1 MTDARGLGAGRLA
14 RLGFADPERAA
25 GWIAQLQPGEPVE
38 AIVASAAKAADPE
51 QALNGLVGVLE
62 GLDARDADD
71 TDRAELSAAIARD
84 EELRDRLLGVLG
96 ASAGLAE
103 HLRRHPEHWREL
115 ADPQLTT
122 VRPAAWALRAE
133 MLAAVERADNP
144 VDAIRVEYRRLL
156 LRLSARDLAGG
167 AGNLQVD
174 DVAAE
179 LADLAAAALDAALAI
194 ATAALP
200 ADAAPVRLAIIGM
213 GKTGGRELNYVS
225 DVDVIF
231 IAEPASDSG
240 SEDAALRTATRL
252 AAHVIRACSD
262 HTVEGT
268 LWPVDAALRP
278 EGRNGPLVRTVKSHL
293 TYYQRWA
300 KTWEFQALLKARPI
314 AGDLELGA
322 EFADAVAPMVW
333 QAAGRDGFVED
344 VQAMRRR
351 VVDHIPAGSADREL
365 KLGPGGLRDV
375 EFAVQLLQLVHGR
388 SDTALRSPSTLV
400 ALEALTAGGY
410 VGRADGA
417 ALAEAYRF
425 LRSMEHR
432 IQLSKLRRTHL
443 LPTDERELRAL
454 GRSLGFMKDS
464 IAELN
469 KEWRRHA
476 REVRRLHEKLF
487 YRPLL
492 AAVARLPSEELR
504 LTPEAA
510 RARLAALGYHDAAAA
525 LKHLESLTSG
535 VSRRAAIQRTLL
547 PVLLG
552 WFGDGPDP
560 DAGLLAFRQV
570 SDTLGTTPWYLRL
583 LRDESL
589 TAERMARL
597 LASSRYVVDLIRR
610 APETIAMLGHDE
622 ELAPRSG
629 SLLEAE
635 MLAAARRHDDPV
647 EAIAGVRAVRRR
659 ELFRVAAADLLGLL
673 EVDAVGLALTEIAA
687 ATVSGGLEAARR
699 AIEAERR
706 APLPTRVAVVAM
718 GRFGGYEMGY
728 GSDADVLFV
737 HEPYPE
743 AEERAATDAALSV
756 VAELRRLLAVPGT
769 DPPLAIDADLR
780 PEGRQGPLIRTLAS
794 YAAYYEKW
802 SSPWEAQALLRA
814 HPVAGDE
821 GLRSRFE
828 ELIAPLRRPPGGVSD
843 DDVRE
848 IRRIK
853 ARVEAE
859 RLPRGADPATHT
871 KLGRGGLA
879 DIEWTVQLLQL
890 RHGARIEGLRTTM
903 TGPALRAAA
912 EAGLLS
918 PDDAEALI
926 EAWRIATRIRNAI
939 MLVRAR
945 ASDQLPR
952 DPREL
957 SVVARVLGYGP
968 QEAGRLL
975 DDYRRLTRHA
985 RAIVDE
991 VFWGW
996 AP

>member
-1 MTDARGLGAGRLA
+1 M
-14 RLGFADPERAA
+14 GFADPERAA

>member
-1 MTDARGLGAGRLA
+1 MTDGRGLGAGRLA
-14 RLGFADPERAA
+14 RLGFADPETAA
-25 GWIAQLQPGEPVE
+25 SRLGWFEPNEPVD
-38 AIVASAAKAADPE
+38 AIVTSAAKAADPD
-51 QALNGLVGVLE
+51 QALSGLIGVLE
-62 GLDARDADD
+62 VV
-71 TDRAELSAAIARD
+71 TDRPELVAALSTN

-115 ADPQLTT
+115 ADPQLTL
-122 VRPAAWALRAE
+122 VRPAAWALRADL
-133 MLAAVERADNP
+133 LAVVQKGAEQASSPAD
-144 VDAIRVEYRRLL
+144 ALRVAYRRRLL
-156 LRLSARDLAGG
+156 RLAARDLAGG
-167 AGNLQVD
+167 LQVD

-179 LADLAAAALDAALAI
+179 LADLASAALDAALAI
-194 ATAALP
+194 ARAALP
-200 ADAAPVRLAIIGM
+200 ADAPPVRLAVIGM
-213 GKTGGRELNYVS
+213 GKAGARELNYVS

-231 IAEPASDSG
+231 VAEALPDVSS
-240 SEDAALRTATRL
+240 SEEAALRTATKL
-252 AAHVIRACSD
+252 AAHLIRTCSE

-268 LWPVDAALRP
+268 LWPVDAGLRP

-293 TYYQRWA
+293 TYYHRWA
-300 KTWEFQALLKARPI
+300 KTWEFQALLKARPV
-314 AGDLELGA
+314 AGDLELGG
-322 EFADAVAPMVW
+322 EFVDAVAPMVW
-333 QAAGRDGFVED
+333 QAASRDGFVED

-351 VVDHIPAGSADREL
+351 VVDHIPVGAVDREL

-388 SDTALRSPSTLV
+388 SDTALRGSSTLV
-400 ALEALTAGGY
+400 ALEALTSGGY
-410 VGRADGA
+410 VGLADGA

-432 IQLSKLRRTHL
+432 IQLSRLRRNHL
-443 LPTDERELRAL
+443 VPTDEGELRAL
-454 GRSLGFMKDS
+454 GRSLGFVKDP
-464 IAELN
+464 IAELTS
-469 KEWRRHA
+469 EWRRHT

-492 AAVARLPSEELR
+492 AAVARIPGEELR

-510 RARLAALGYHDAAAA
+510 RARLTALGYHDAAAA
-525 LKHLESLTSG
+525 LRHLGSLTSG

-547 PVLLG
+547 PVLLA
-552 WFGDGPDP
+552 WFADGPDP

-622 ELAPRSG
+622 ELAPRSREQ
-629 SLLEAE
+629 LESE
-635 MLAAARRHDDPV
+635 MLATARRYDDPV

-673 EVDAVGLALTEIAA
+673 EVDAVGLALTEIAV

-706 APLPTRVAVVAM
+706 GALPTRVAVVAM

-737 HEPYPE
+737 HEPYPSADERSATE
-743 AEERAATDAALSV
+743 AAQAV

-794 YAAYYEKW
+794 YAAYYRKW
-802 SSPWEAQALLRA
+802 SKPWEAQALLRA
-814 HPVAGDE
+814 HPIAGDA
-821 GLRSRFE
+821 GLCSRFE
-828 ELIAPLRRPPGGVSD
+828 ELIEPLRRPEVGLSEE
-843 DDVRE
+843 DVRE

-890 RHGARIEGLRTTM
+890 QHGAHVEGLRTTR
-903 TGPALRAAA
+903 TSPALRAAA
-912 EAGLLS
+912 AAELLS
-918 PDDAEALI
+918 EEDAESLI
-926 EAWRIATRIRNAI
+926 AAWRIATRIRNAI

-957 SVVARVLGYGP
+957 AVVARVLGYGP

-991 VFWGW
+991 VFWV
-996 AP
+996 